1 MFITTQEK
9 KGTNRRPLFLPVH
22 QPVIR
27 ENYSAALAA
36 VGTLRAGNFSLM
48 RADLPE
54 RSRK

>member
-27 ENYSAALAA
+27 ENYSAALAV